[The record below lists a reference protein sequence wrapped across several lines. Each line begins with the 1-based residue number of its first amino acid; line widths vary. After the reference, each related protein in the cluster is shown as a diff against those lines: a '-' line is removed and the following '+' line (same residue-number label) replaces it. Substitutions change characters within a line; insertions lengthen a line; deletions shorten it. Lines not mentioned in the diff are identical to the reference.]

1 MANHRVS
8 FKFGVLL
15 LIGCVVAS
23 AGRPVLAADDA
34 KAAAEKAAA
43 VKSAAQMLPPTTLFY
58 AEVERPAEVIRLV
71 LDHPLRKRLE
81 QSPDYRKAFDTP
93 QFKEFQAVVN
103 AVETRSGVEW
113 RKALETTAGGGF
125 AVGFDVAT
133 QGVAGLAR
141 STDPQT
147 TTKVRDALF
156 DLAREDAK
164 NKGNPDPIETK
175 EYRGITAWK
184 AGDSVIAPIGPWL
197 LVTNKADLGKAIA
210 DALLD
215 GGKTLAG
222 DDDFTAAL
230 KLEQSKATADR
241 GTAWAFV
248 RLAPLRLFAPGHPVF
263 DKNAKSDN
271 PAAELLFGGLAGD
284 VRNAPFITGTLKL
297 HEQGIKLSVTSPHD
311 RSWVPQGRDF
321 FFAPKG
327 QAGGADKPLRPK
339 GTLLSITTYRDL
351 AAWWEAGPDTYS
363 EGVAAKMAQAD
374 SGLSTFL
381 GGKSFGTDVLGS
393 FAPQIQFV
401 VAQQDYKAAGVPEP
415 TIRLPA
421 GALVLRLK
429 DKPKTDVRKHFRVAF
444 QSIVALG
451 NLDGASKGRPLL
463 EMKTEKRGDAEILYA
478 VYEAPTEQETG
489 SAKTEESAKPQAA
502 DAGKGEMK
510 GGAEKDIYYNFSPAL
525 VLSSN
530 HVMLCSTKQIAD
542 ELADQAAGGGGAS
555 AAKIAQNTLVE
566 VSASPIAV
574 LLKANREQLV
584 AQNMLEKGH
593 SREQA
598 EKEIDVF
605 VALVNAV
612 RQARLSL
619 TPTDKSVTLEIEI
632 QTAEMK

>member
-1 MANHRVS
+1 MGICRASVRWTVVM
-8 FKFGVLL
+8 FV
-15 LIGCVVAS
+15 GCVLAAS
-23 AGRPVLAADDA
+23 SRPALAADDTA
-34 KAAAEKAAA
+34 AAQKAAAAR
-43 VKSAAQMLPPTTLFY
+43 SAAEMLPPSVLFY
-58 AEVERPAEVIRLV
+58 AEVDKPAEVIRLV

-93 QFKEFQAVVN
+93 QFKEFQAVVQ
-103 AVETRSGVEW
+103 AVENRSGVDW
-113 RKALETTAGGGF
+113 REALETTTGGGF
-125 AVGFDVAT
+125 AVAFDAAT
-133 QGVAGLAR
+133 QGVVVLAR
-141 STDPQT
+141 STDPQKT
-147 TTKVRDALF
+147 QKVRDALF

-175 EYRGITAWK
+175 EYRGLTAWK
-184 AGDSVIAPIGPWL
+184 AGDSVIANVGPWL
-197 LVTNKADLGKAIA
+197 VISNKGEAAKAVA

-230 KLEQSKATADR
+230 KLEQTKATADR
-241 GTAWAFV
+241 GTAWAFL
-248 RLAPLRLFAPGHPVF
+248 RLAPLRLFAAAHPVF

-271 PAAELLFGGLAGD
+271 PVAELLLGGLAGAP
-284 VRNAPFITGTLKL
+284 RNAPFITASLKL

-311 RSWVPQGRDF
+311 RSWVPQGREF

-327 QAGGADKPLRPK
+327 EAGGADKPLRPK

-393 FAPQIQFV
+393 FAPQIQLV
-401 VAQQDYKAAGVPEP
+401 VAAQDYKAAGVPEP
-415 TIRLPA
+415 GIRLPA
-421 GALVLRLK
+421 GAMVFRIR
-429 DKPKTDVRKHFRVAF
+429 DKPKTDVRKHFRVGF
-444 QSIVALG
+444 QSIVALA

-478 VYEAPTEQETG
+478 TYEAP
-489 SAKTEESAKPQAA
+489 SAEEPEKEKSAKPQAA
-502 DAGKGEMK
+502 DSATKEEMK
-510 GGAEKDIYYNFSPAL
+510 SAAEKDIYYNFSPAL
-525 VLSSN
+525 VLSKGYL
-530 HVMLCSTKQIAD
+530 MFCSTKQIAD
-542 ELADQAAGGGGAS
+542 ELVDQAAKGNGAS
-555 AAKIAQNTLVE
+555 AAKIPQNTLVE
-566 VSASPIAV
+566 VAPQPIAE
-574 LLKANREQLV
+574 LLKANREQLI

-605 VALVNAV
+605 VTLVNAV